1 MKVLTNVYFLFLG
14 EVFSILIHL
23 FIQGILNI
31 CYGPRN
37 ILGNGHVRVS
47 KKRKENIMT
56 CTSLLTLIKIL
67 IVLLIFVPLRTQF
80 LRLVLK
86 YLL

>member
-1 MKVLTNVYFLFLG
+1 MQVLTNVYFLFLG
-14 EVFSILIHL
+14 EVFSVLIHL

-47 KKRKENIMT
+47 KKRK
-56 CTSLLTLIKIL
+56 
-67 IVLLIFVPLRTQF
+67 
-80 LRLVLK
+80 
-86 YLL
+86 